1 MLSVL
6 DLRASESTQEVR
18 KFSSGQEV
26 RLWKGRVNQ
35 LAVPHDLGDP
45 GKRRKDSRVVRS
57 VEPFGTAD
65 QQTLLGD
72 GALGIRAAR
81 RWHSPWQDLIA
92 LAGVKIHA
100 WMAESPGIE
109 TFDGVGSV
117 GAVPQAR
124 TDLPSR
130 AETQC

>member
-1 MLSVL
+1 M
-6 DLRASESTQEVR
+6 
-18 KFSSGQEV
+18 
-26 RLWKGRVNQ
+26 
-35 LAVPHDLGDP
+35 
-45 GKRRKDSRVVRS
+45 RS
-57 VEPFGTAD
+57 VEPFGTGD

-72 GALGIRAAR
+72 GVLGIRAAR

-100 WMAESPGIE
+100 RMAESLGIE

-117 GAVPQAR
+117 HRAVPQAR